1 VYYSG
6 RIGKDRVVKTLE
18 PWVVCYRKRPRKR
31 PTETGFNVFSRHLNL
46 NLARAQEHMLN
57 MESVSPD
64 KARKLEEMIIILA
77 QRGKLGGGVDE
88 KTLSQMLEM
97 GYRAS
102 EEWESEYKE
111 QAAKADCLADDSQSD
126 RSQARALLRL
136 Y

>member
-1 VYYSG
+1 
-6 RIGKDRVVKTLE
+6 
-18 PWVVCYRKRPRKR
+18 
-31 PTETGFNVFSRHLNL
+31 
-46 NLARAQEHMLN
+46 MLN

-111 QAAKADCLADDSQSD
+111 QAAKADCLADGSQSD
-126 RSQARALLRL
+126 CSQARALLRL